1 MITAASI
8 ITGATPG
15 NEGADNEVVIAK
27 LANKF
32 TSQLKD
38 ALKDGMGNGN
48 MGMENTFHSV
58 SIFLRFS

>member
-15 NEGADNEVVIAK
+15 NKGRDNEVVAK

-38 ALKDGMGNGN
+38 ALKDGMG
-48 MGMENTFHSV
+48 
-58 SIFLRFS
+58 